1 MKRDYYEVLGLTR
14 AADNKQIKSAYRK
27 LAKRYHPDTNP
38 GDAEAKKKF
47 EEIGEAYQ
55 VLSDPE
61 KRKLYDQFGMA
72 AFDQSQGTSGGQ
84 REQGGYSGHFYRSP
98 DGKTTYYTSG
108 NMGDMGDM
116 SDLFESLFGGAAK
129 GFRNGT
135 SGFGGGRGFDSGFGD
150 STYAGGGFGGSSFH
164 GGFTGSS
171 GAQGGDPEFR
181 YGYEN
186 AGASASQES
195 AAREAGDRT
204 TTVRVPF
211 ITACL
216 GGEAP
221 VNTGSGKIMVKIP
234 AGTQSGSRIR
244 IRGKGMPSGQNPSAR
259 GDLYVVVEVLV
270 PQKLSQE
277 AIDCLKSFQA
287 ACYRSKA
294 S

>member
-27 LAKRYHPDTNP
+27 LAKKYHPDTNP
-38 GDAEAKKKF
+38 GDAEAKRKF

-61 KRKLYDQFGMA
+61 KRKLYDRFGMA
-72 AFDQSQGTSGGQ
+72 AFDQSQGASGGH
-84 REQGGYSGHFYRSP
+84 REQGTYSGYGGHFYRSP
-98 DGKTTYYTSG
+98 DGKTTYYSSG

-116 SDLFESLFGGAAK
+116 SDLFESLFGGAGK
-129 GFRNGT
+129 GFAGRT
-135 SGFGGGRGFDSGFGD
+135 AGFGGG
-150 STYAGGGFGGSSFH
+150 SFH
-164 GGFTGSS
+164 GGFTGSA
-171 GAQGGDPEFR
+171 GARGAGPEFR

-244 IRGKGMPSGQNPSAR
+244 IRGKGMPSVQNPSAR

-277 AIDCLKSFQA
+277 AVDCLKNFQA

>member
-61 KRKLYDQFGMA
+61 KRKLYDRFGMA
-72 AFDQSQGTSGGQ
+72 AFDQSQGTSGSQ
-84 REQGGYSGHFYRSP
+84 KERGGYSGHFYRSP

-108 NMGDMGDM
+108 NMGDMDDM
-116 SDLFESLFGGAAK
+116 SDLFESLFGGAGK
-129 GFRNGT
+129 GF
-135 SGFGGGRGFDSGFGD
+135 SGRTAGF
-150 STYAGGGFGGSSFH
+150 
-164 GGFTGSS
+164 
-171 GAQGGDPEFR
+171 GGDPEFR

-244 IRGKGMPSGQNPSAR
+244 IRGKGMPSGQNPPAR

-277 AIDCLKSFQA
+277 AVDCLKSFQA

-294 S
+294 G

>member
-14 AADNKQIKSAYRK
+14 AADNKQIKAAYRK
-27 LAKRYHPDTNP
+27 LAKKYHPDTNP
-38 GDAEAKKKF
+38 GDAQAKKKF

-61 KRKLYDQFGMA
+61 KKKLYDRFGMA
-72 AFDQSQGTSGGQ
+72 AFDQSQGAADGQ
-84 REQGGYSGHFYRSP
+84 REQGGFGGHFYRSP
-98 DGKTTYYTSG
+98 DGKTTYYSSG
-108 NMGDMGDM
+108 NMGNMGDM
-116 SDLFESLFGGAAK
+116 SDLFESLFGGAAR
-129 GFRNGT
+129 GFAGES
-135 SGFGGGRGFDSGFGD
+135 SGFGGSRGVNGFGE
-150 STYAGGGFGGSSFH
+150 SAY
-164 GGFTGSS
+164 SS
-171 GAQGGDPEFR
+171 GYGHGAGTQGTSRDFR
-181 YGYEN
+181 YGYE
-186 AGASASQES
+186 GADAAQSRES
-195 AAREAGDRT
+195 AARDAGDRT
-204 TTVRVPF
+204 TTVHVPF

>member
-14 AADNKQIKSAYRK
+14 AADNKQIKAAYRK
-27 LAKRYHPDTNP
+27 LAKKYHPDTNP
-38 GDAEAKKKF
+38 GDAQAKKKF

-61 KRKLYDQFGMA
+61 KKKLYDRFGMA
-72 AFDQSQGTSGGQ
+72 AFDQSQGAADGQ
-84 REQGGYSGHFYRSP
+84 REQGGFGGHFYRSP
-98 DGKTTYYTSG
+98 DGKTTYYSSG
-108 NMGDMGDM
+108 NMGNMGDM
-116 SDLFESLFGGAAK
+116 SDLFESLFGGAAR
-129 GFRNGT
+129 GFTGES
-135 SGFGGGRGFDSGFGD
+135 SGFGGSRGFNGFGE
-150 STYAGGGFGGSSFH
+150 STY
-164 GGFTGSS
+164 SS
-171 GAQGGDPEFR
+171 GYGHGAGTQGTSRDFR
-181 YGYEN
+181 YGYE
-186 AGASASQES
+186 GADAAQSRES
-195 AAREAGDRT
+195 AARDAGDRT
-204 TTVRVPF
+204 TTVHVPF

>member
-27 LAKRYHPDTNP
+27 LAKKYHPDTNP
-38 GDAEAKKKF
+38 GDAEAKRKF

-84 REQGGYSGHFYRSP
+84 REQSGYSGHFYRSP
-98 DGKTTYYTSG
+98 DGRTTYYSSG

-116 SDLFESLFGGAAK
+116 SDLFESLFGGAGK
-129 GFRNGT
+129 GFSGR
-135 SGFGGGRGFDSGFGD
+135 SAGFGGDSGFG
-150 STYAGGGFGGSSFH
+150 SGGYGGSSFR
-164 GGFTGSS
+164 GGFSGSA
-171 GAQGGDPEFR
+171 GAQGTDREFR
-181 YGYEN
+181 YGYEDG
-186 AGASASQES
+186 GAFASRES
-195 AAREAGDRT
+195 AARDAGDRT

-277 AIDCLKSFQA
+277 AVDCLKSFQA